1 MSGMIYL
8 ALVGLP
14 VCAAVVA
21 YLLGYDNGYLR
32 ARRELRE
39 TSLRRGRRAPA
50 ILGAT
55 RRVDRADRADRD
67 DG

>member
-1 MSGMIYL
+1 MTYL

-14 VCAAVVA
+14 ICAAVVA

-39 TSLRRGRRAPA
+39 TGARRVRRARGVPA
-50 ILGAT
+50 ILGTT
-55 RRVDRADRADRD
+55 RRVDRADRG

>member
-1 MSGMIYL
+1 MTYL

-14 VCAAVVA
+14 ACAAVLA

-39 TSLRRGRRAPA
+39 TSARRVRRTPA

-55 RRVDRADRADRD
+55 RRIERD
-67 DG
+67 D

>member
-1 MSGMIYL
+1 MTYV

-32 ARRELRE
+32 ARRELQE
-39 TSLRRGRRAPA
+39 TSLRRARRVRGVPV

-55 RRVDRADRADRD
+55 RRVDRADRD